1 MIKTRK
7 PREPICDSQEPGAT
21 EAVGSIN
28 SNRRSENRSY
38 KTISRTRSSRTRS
51 SRTRSNRNRRKSK
64 SRSRSLSRQYIGQ
77 EKGKEGFKQMQLTS
91 SSDSDV

>member
-51 SRTRSNRNRRKSK
+51 NRNRRKSK
-64 SRSRSLSRQYIGQ
+64 SRSRSLSRQCIGQ